1 LKPIENSLSEKSNLS
16 SEFVAHIQ
24 SLLSRDQSIPYLTL
38 STSSTNISDSD
49 LEKNLSQ
56 FIQLLTEQ
64 YIEKQD
70 KVRQELEMKQNY
82 LLDVQQTQLSE
93 TKQLNENFQQIQKQ
107 FQILTQQYQQVNLFL
122 F

>member
-107 FQILTQQYQQVNLFL
+107 FQILTQQYQQVNIFL

>member
-70 KVRQELEMKQNY
+70 KVRQELEMKQGY

>member
-16 SEFVAHIQ
+16 SEFVAHIH
-24 SLLSRDQSIPYLTL
+24 SLLSRDQPIPYLTL

-70 KVRQELEMKQNY
+70 KVRKELEMKQGY

-122 F
+122 C